1 MKITKINF
9 RNKSCF
15 LSKRAAHLHRAFVPS
30 TTSGPELY
38 FHLRCLQFWKNMND
52 GLVTRGHAECLYALL
67 VAWGM
72 ISRKARMEPFEQFF
86 KSLRANRKSI
96 AKLSRRSLLRVRDAD
111 WRHLRPLWDT
121 LVVTN
126 TNSSYQLVGRS
137 KVLAHLMPQ
146 WLAPID
152 RAHTLKFLTKSTSI
166 TSSHEGQWILFREI
180 HEKLFLPVAKIKA
193 QQLRNWA
200 DSASAYGWDSS
211 IPKTIDNLIWGH
223 FQHQKNRRKKKK

>member
-1 MKITKINF
+1 MITNINI
-9 RNKSCF
+9 RKKGHF
-15 LSKRAAHLHRAFVPS
+15 LIRRAATLHRTFISSAA
-30 TTSGPELY
+30 SGPELY
-38 FHLRCLQFWKNMND
+38 FHLRCLQFWQKMDD

-72 ISRKARMEPFEQFF
+72 NSRKARMEPFEHFF
-86 KSLRANRKSI
+86 RSLRANRKLI
-96 AKLSRRSLLRVRDAD
+96 AKLSRRSLLKVRDAD
-111 WRHLRPLWDT
+111 WRRLRPLWDT

-137 KVLAHLMPQ
+137 KVVAHLMPQ

-166 TSSHEGQWILFREI
+166 TSSHESQWILFREI
-180 HEKLFLPVAKIKA
+180 HEKLFLPVAKMKA
-193 QQLRNWA
+193 QQLRTWV

-223 FQHQKNRRKKKK
+223 FQHQKHRRKKKK